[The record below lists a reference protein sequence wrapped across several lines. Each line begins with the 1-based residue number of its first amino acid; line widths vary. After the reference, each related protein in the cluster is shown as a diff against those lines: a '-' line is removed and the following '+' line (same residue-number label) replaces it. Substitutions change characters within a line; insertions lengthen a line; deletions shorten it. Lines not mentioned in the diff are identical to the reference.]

1 MITSIEPQVSDTGR
15 YSVTETCSVLGIHR
29 NSLRKYTDMGLIK
42 CGFRKLTARKFYAGR
57 EILRFW
63 RSQPMSEKDKSLI
76 EQARK
81 TSYIEWYLISDL
93 IEQAESREAKEMLHS
108 IQSSKYHTEEYYT
121 GIL

>member
-1 MITSIEPQVSDTGR
+1 
-15 YSVTETCSVLGIHR
+15 
-29 NSLRKYTDMGLIK
+29 
-42 CGFRKLTARKFYAGR
+42 
-57 EILRFW
+57 
-63 RSQPMSEKDKSLI
+63 MSEKDKSLI

-93 IEQAESREAKEMLHS
+93 IELAESREAKEMLHS